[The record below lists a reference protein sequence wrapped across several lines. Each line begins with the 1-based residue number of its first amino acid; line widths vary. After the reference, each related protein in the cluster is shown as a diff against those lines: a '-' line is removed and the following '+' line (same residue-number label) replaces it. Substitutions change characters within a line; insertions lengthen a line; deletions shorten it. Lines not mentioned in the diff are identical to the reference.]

1 LPVASVIIGVEQIER
16 LSFDSSLENSILKP
30 PWGCVNSIS
39 LKEFAAMQK
48 IDFAKGDGLVPVIV
62 QDHGTREVLMVAYMN
77 KQAWDKTVKTG
88 KAHYYS
94 RSRRGLW
101 FKGEESGHF
110 QVVKNIFIDCDNDTL
125 LLQVRQIGGAACH
138 EGYQS
143 CFFRKKAK
151 RDWKVIAKKVFDPRE
166 VYKK

>member
-1 LPVASVIIGVEQIER
+1 M
-16 LSFDSSLENSILKP
+16 
-30 PWGCVNSIS
+30 
-39 LKEFAAMQK
+39 AAAK

-94 RSRRGLW
+94 RSRRVLW

-125 LLQVRQIGGAACH
+125 LLQVRQMGGAACH
-138 EGYQS
+138 EGYKS
-143 CFFRKKAK
+143 CFFRKKTNK
-151 RDWKVIAKKVFDPRE
+151 DWKVIAKKVFDPRE